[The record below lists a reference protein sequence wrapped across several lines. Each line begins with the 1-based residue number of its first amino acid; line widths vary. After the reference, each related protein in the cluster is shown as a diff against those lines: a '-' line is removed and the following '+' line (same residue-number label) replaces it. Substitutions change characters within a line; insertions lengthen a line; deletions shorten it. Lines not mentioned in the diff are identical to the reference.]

1 MGRRVLLIEDEPH
14 IAEAIRYILARDG
27 WAVASHGEGAGA
39 IEAIRREAPDVLVLD
54 MLLPGRSG
62 YDILEDLR
70 ADPALAG
77 LPVLVLSAGGQGE
90 AQAAAEG
97 AAPAR
102 FIAKPF
108 ANADIL
114 AALRQMAG
122 PDGGGAAG
130 AKP

>member
-14 IAEAIRYILARDG
+14 IAEAIRYILVRDG
-27 WAVASHGEGAGA
+27 WAVASHAEGAGA
-39 IEAIRREAPDVLVLD
+39 IEAIRREAPDVVVLD

-62 YDILEDLR
+62 YDILDDLR

-77 LPVLVLSAGGQGE
+77 LPVLVLSAKGQGE
-90 AQAAAEG
+90 ARVAAE
-97 AAPAR
+97 AAGPAR

-108 ANADIL
+108 ANADVV

-122 PDGGGAAG
+122 A
-130 AKP
+130 

>member
-27 WAVASHGEGAGA
+27 WAVASHGEGDRAL
-39 IEAIRREAPDVLVLD
+39 EVIRREAPDVVVLD
-54 MLLPGRSG
+54 LLLPGRSG

-70 ADPALAG
+70 ADPDLAS
-77 LPVLVLSAGGQGE
+77 LPVLVISARGPGE
-90 AQAAAEG
+90 ARVAAEG
-97 AAPAR
+97 AAGHAR

-122 PDGGGAAG
+122 A
-130 AKP
+130 